1 MAVAQHEHSD
11 LYATDFWAIFAL
23 STQSFSLMIQRI
35 QTIFLFLV
43 VVAMGVALSNPLWE
57 KPNLQPPTTARLTAL
72 VYSQQQIPLQQPG
85 LPAQTSPITYE
96 VSVWYLGLLLGLV
109 MLSSLYAIFQYRN
122 RLTQTGLCA
131 VNALML
137 TAIMGIILYRTLYA
151 GKAYGNPADQGN
163 FLPGFYAIIAALVF
177 NALANRS
184 IRRDEKLVRGS
195 DRIR

>member
-1 MAVAQHEHSD
+1 
-11 LYATDFWAIFAL
+11 
-23 STQSFSLMIQRI
+23 MIQRV
-35 QTIFLFLV
+35 QTIFLFLI

-57 KPNLQPPTTARLTAL
+57 KSGLGSIEMAHLTAL
-72 VYSQQQIPLQQPG
+72 QYSEQQAIAQQPG
-85 LPAQTSPITYE
+85 VPSSTSPTTTIT
-96 VSVWYLGLLLGLV
+96 SVWYLGLLLALV
-109 MLSSLYAIFQYRN
+109 ALSSLYAIFQYRN

-137 TAIMGIILYRTLYA
+137 TAIMGIVLYRTLYA
-151 GKAYGNPADQGN
+151 GKTYGNPADQGE

-177 NALANRS
+177 NALANRF